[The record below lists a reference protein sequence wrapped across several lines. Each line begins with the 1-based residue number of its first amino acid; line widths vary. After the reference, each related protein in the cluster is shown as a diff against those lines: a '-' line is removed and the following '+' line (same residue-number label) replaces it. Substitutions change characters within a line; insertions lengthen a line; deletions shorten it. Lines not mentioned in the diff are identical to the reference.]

1 MAHILSVLLA
11 LAPAQAQIREHL
23 KHVKEGQEYLPSQQ
37 SDQVVRNPS
46 LLELSTTIA
55 EDKFSTC
62 TAPCGDDR
70 SLYDYS
76 SEDIEKL
83 RNVSFSHENY
93 TGQVML
99 VVNLASFW
107 GYTPQY
113 YSLNA
118 LTEKYADQP
127 FKILGFPCNQ
137 FLRQEPG
144 ANASEI
150 FAVLKHVRPGD
161 DFVPNFEMFAKSD
174 VNGKNENPIYTFLK
188 SRCPSVRK
196 EFQAPYKLYYDPYHQ
211 DDIRWNFE
219 KFLINKSG
227 HPVRRYDESLDP
239 MEIVPDIDALL
250 HDVDEEEKKNW
261 ENEACKMYKCTL
273 IFGILVFVKTI

>member
-1 MAHILSVLLA
+1 MAQSLLSVLLG
-11 LAPAQAQIREHL
+11 LGLAQAQGSLKSPDQIVSQL
-23 KHVKEGQEYLPSQQ
+23 KHVKEGQEYLLKGS
-37 SDQVVRNPS
+37 SEQVQKGNIFSNDV
-46 LLELSTTIA
+46 A
-55 EDKFSTC
+55 VDKFSSC
-62 TAPCGDDR
+62 ISPEDGR
-70 SLYDYS
+70 SFFDFHT
-76 SEDIEKL
+76 EDIEKT
-83 RNVSFSHENY
+83 RNVSFSHKNY
-93 TGQVML
+93 TGKVTL

-161 DFVPNFEMFAKSD
+161 GFVPNFEMFAKSD
-174 VNGKNENPIYTFLK
+174 VNGKDENPIYTFLK
-188 SRCPSVRK
+188 SRCPSIRK
-196 EFQAPYKLYYDPYHQ
+196 IFQASYKLYYEPYHQ

-219 KFLINKSG
+219 KFLLNEKG
-227 HPVRRYDESLDP
+227 EPVRRYDESLDP

-250 HDVDEEEKKNW
+250 KN
-261 ENEACKMYKCTL
+261 MDRRQ
-273 IFGILVFVKTI
+273 